1 MRNRLYSYRAQG
13 KFHMLQVPLLERNL
27 DQTHSLPLE
36 SLPESQE
43 ATETPSGNNDPS
55 GSRFWELVLGA

>member
-1 MRNRLYSYRAQG
+1 
-13 KFHMLQVPLLERNL
+13 MLQVPLLERNL